1 MPGPVIYFFY
11 ALTKKMQLFRI
22 ASLAIQNFLLQFTL
36 PKVASKFE
44 AILDKKEHR
53 MLARIIPALLAT
65 LALFAC
71 SPAPSDKAVRQT
83 IQEHPEIVLDAL
95 NQRKP
100 ELFSMVVAGQQDYQD
115 SQRQA
120 RQAEELQ
127 KPLSPVIDPA
137 RSMRGPAKAPITVVV
152 YSDFMCPYCAKGAE
166 TLKEF
171 TKRHPDSVRILF
183 KHYATDPLSRQ
194 ASLIY
199 EALAAQ
205 DPKLAF
211 AFHDAVFAAQK
222 DIEQAGEPALY
233 ALAIKLGANVM
244 RLKRDM
250 KNPDLAKRID
260 DDVSEARAFG
270 IEGTPT
276 FLLSGVSVRGAAPID
291 EFEDVLRRVAK
302 TGGEE
307 APCSTCNKK

>member
-1 MPGPVIYFFY
+1 
-11 ALTKKMQLFRI
+11 LQLIRF
-22 ASLAIQNFLLQFTL
+22 ASLAIRKFLLQFTL
-36 PKVASKFE
+36 PKVASHFG
-44 AILDKKEHR
+44 AIPDKKEHR
-53 MLARIIPALLAT
+53 MHARTIPTILAT

-71 SPAPSDKAVRQT
+71 SPATSDKAVRQT

-100 ELFSMVVAGQQDYQD
+100 ELFSMVVAGQRDYQD
-115 SQRQA
+115 TQRQA
-120 RQAEELQ
+120 RQVEELE

-137 RSMRGPAKAPITVVV
+137 RSLRGPAKAPITVVV
-152 YSDFMCPYCAKGAE
+152 YSDFLCPYCAKGAE
-166 TLKEF
+166 TLQEF

-183 KHYATDPLSRQ
+183 KHYATDPLARQ
-194 ASLIY
+194 AALVY

-205 DPKLAF
+205 DPKMAF
-211 AFHDAVFAAQK
+211 AFHDTIFAAQLNV
-222 DIEQAGEPALY
+222 EQAGEPALY
-233 ALAIKLGANVM
+233 ALAIKLGANVA

-250 KNPDLAKRID
+250 KNPDLTKRID
-260 DDVSEARAFG
+260 DDVAEARAFG

-276 FLLSGVSVRGAAPID
+276 FLISGVSVRGAAPLD
-291 EFEDVLRRVAK
+291 EFENVLRRVGK